1 MKRDIR
7 YTMKDLPEGERPREK
22 LLNYGAR
29 SLSNSELIAIIIRMG
44 SREFSAIDLANK
56 LLTIKEEG
64 LPYLANASIEE
75 MTSVKGIG
83 ECKAAQVLAAIEL
96 GRRTVLENLKEKKK
110 ITSPLDVVEFFM
122 AEMEHLKKEHFKIVM
137 LDTKNQI
144 IATEEVSVG
153 NLNSSIVHPR
163 EVYKEA
169 IKRSSASIILVH
181 NHPSGDPT
189 PSKEDINIT
198 RRLVECGELLGIRV
212 LDHVIIGKKRHI
224 SLKEMEIL

>member
-1 MKRDIR
+1 
-7 YTMKDLPEGERPREK
+7 
-22 LLNYGAR
+22 
-29 SLSNSELIAIIIRMG
+29 
-44 SREFSAIDLANK
+44 
-56 LLTIKEEG
+56 
-64 LPYLANASIEE
+64 
-75 MTSVKGIG
+75 
-83 ECKAAQVLAAIEL
+83 
-96 GRRTVLENLKEKKK
+96 
-110 ITSPLDVVEFFM
+110 M

-144 IATEEVSVG
+144 IATEEVSIG

-212 LDHVIIGKKRHI
+212 LDHVIIGKKKHI